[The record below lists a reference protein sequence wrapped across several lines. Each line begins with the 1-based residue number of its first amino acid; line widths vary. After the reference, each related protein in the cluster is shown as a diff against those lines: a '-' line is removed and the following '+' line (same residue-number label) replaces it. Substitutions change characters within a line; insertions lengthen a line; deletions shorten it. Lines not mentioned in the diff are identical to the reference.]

1 MKHYGQSTL
10 KISCQL
16 LNVKNAHS
24 QLMTKFS
31 FQALILALSHDC
43 QQKSCVS
50 FITLWYLK
58 YKNIMAFCL
67 SQSVRIKKKKKA
79 GREFKVKDE
88 FGMEN
93 GIQPPSS

>member
-58 YKNIMAFCL
+58 YKNIMAFV
-67 SQSVRIKKKKKA
+67 SVKRLKKKKKA